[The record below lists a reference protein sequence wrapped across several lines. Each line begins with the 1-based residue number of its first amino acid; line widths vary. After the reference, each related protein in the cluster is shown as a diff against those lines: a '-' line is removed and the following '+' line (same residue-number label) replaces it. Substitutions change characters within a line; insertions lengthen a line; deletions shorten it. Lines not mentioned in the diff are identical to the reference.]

1 MKYTKRRTQLY
12 ACIFAL
18 ISAVLA
24 LTSTMSIGGVDIL
37 FASLG
42 TAITASTQAIID
54 MVNGID
60 QTLPILGI
68 DVESVTEPLQQVAS
82 GDIATIIHGA
92 IIGHIVL
99 CAIAILF
106 AFIGIMRVSGN
117 DKAELGLNDKTH
129 ASGNPFG
136 YLAAFFAIFDAAIV
150 IVACFAANGI
160 MAQVMAGASESLGE
174 IAGGMSMSVLPG
186 VGAFVALGL
195 GIVSFVMCLVASVRL
210 AGDDDAPSPR
220 TSGGNGV
227 RGGNGGNV
235 SYQPMPQQ
243 SGWNGQQQPPQQ
255 GYYR

>member
-24 LTSTMSIGGVDIL
+24 ITSTISIGGIDIL

-42 TAITASTQAIID
+42 TAITSSTQAIID
-54 MVNGID
+54 LVNGIN

-68 DVESVTEPLQQVAS
+68 DVESMTTPLEQVAS
-82 GDIATIIHGA
+82 GDISMMINGA
-92 IIGHIVL
+92 IIGHIVI

-106 AFIGIMRVSGN
+106 AFIGIIRIGGN
-117 DKAELGLNDKTH
+117 DKAELGLNSRTH
-129 ASGNPFG
+129 VGGNPFG
-136 YLAAFFAIFDAAIV
+136 YLAAFLAVLDSALV
-150 IVACFAANGI
+150 IVMCFAADAI
-160 MAQVMAGASESLGE
+160 VKQAMAGVSESLGNM
-174 IAGGMSMSVLPG
+174 AGDMNLNVLPG
-186 VGAFVALGL
+186 IGALVALGL
-195 GIVSFVMCLVASVRL
+195 GIVSFIMCLVASVRL

-235 SYQPMPQQ
+235 SYQPIPQQ
-243 SGWNGQQQPPQQ
+243 SGWNGQQQPQQ